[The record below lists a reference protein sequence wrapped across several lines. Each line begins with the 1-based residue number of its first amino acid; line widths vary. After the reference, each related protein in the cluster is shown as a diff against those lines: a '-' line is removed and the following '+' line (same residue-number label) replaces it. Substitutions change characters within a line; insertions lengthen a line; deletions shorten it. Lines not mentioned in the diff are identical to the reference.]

1 MYLSLAD
8 IDLQL
13 DEPLQLRYSEVRQRH
28 GRDRVNHFW
37 PLNMPNHRVKYFD
50 HYLGKLIVSCAGSST
65 TPL

>member
-13 DEPLQLRYSEVRQRH
+13 DEHFNWAIVRL
-28 GRDRVNHFW
+28 GKDMVGIGLIIFL
-37 PLNMPNHRVKYFD
+37 PLNISKHRVKYFD
-50 HYLGKLIVSCAGSST
+50 HYLGKLIVDCAGSSN